1 MEKLT
6 KIIVNILPII
16 LMLLLIPIVINDY
29 FLTLIYII
37 IITYQYEKKDLLF
50 LAIGFVAMFVAM
62 LIGEYFFIKTGVET
76 FNRNSLFNL
85 MPLWLPFLW
94 AYVFVIIKRVISI
107 LK

>member
-1 MEKLT
+1 MEKFT

-16 LMLLLIPIVINDY
+16 LMLLLIPLVINDY

-37 IITYQYEKKDLLF
+37 IIILSLIIKYEKKDLLF
-50 LAIGFVAMFVAM
+50 LITGFVAM

-94 AYVFVIIKRVISI
+94 AYTFVTIKRVINI

>member
-1 MEKLT
+1 MEKFT
-6 KIIVNILPII
+6 KITVNILQII

-37 IITYQYEKKDLLF
+37 IITLSLIVKYEKKDLLF
-50 LAIGFVAMFVAM
+50 LATGFVVM

-94 AYVFVIIKRVISI
+94 AYLFVIIKRIINI